1 MQVII
6 QSVLNLISQ
15 LLPSLGNGAT
25 EEVIAAIVKAAID
38 LLALAIK
45 FDPALVAEVQGIIA
59 SLQST
64 GALTQDQIATLDAA
78 NKSADGDFAAAV
90 VADAAGA

>member
-38 LLALAIK
+38 LLALAFMK
-45 FDPALVAEVQGIIA
+45 PKKL
-59 SLQST
+59 SS
-64 GALTQDQIATLDAA
+64 
-78 NKSADGDFAAAV
+78 
-90 VADAAGA
+90 